1 MKNFLKKTYS
11 NIINVIGT
19 IVVII
24 TSFIIIMWASGYQI
38 NFKSGI
44 LTETGILRINTNI
57 PNSSIYLGNVYEGK
71 TPLIITS
78 LLPGTYK
85 IMIKKQN
92 YTSWESLVSVK
103 FKQITNLD
111 AFLFPTTNTENKLMI
126 PNNTTQI
133 ITNINSQNILI
144 TTQDNNGNEVYYTNP
159 QSQNETPSFLL
170 NLSQISN
177 FNSKNYSII
186 PNGNFSYIL
195 INPNTQSNTD
205 YYLYNTSNNSVV
217 DISSEYNIGLF
228 SKIQWINDSVL
239 LLQSNNNNILATF
252 NVNDNSINLIY
263 SNNQNINIPYSIYNT
278 NQIIYSIY
286 NVSSNTS
293 SIYTEN
299 LDGSNKTQIYR
310 TNFNIDNI
318 YTSNNSN
325 YIVLRSK
332 TNSILLNT
340 QTMKPIN
347 LGQNINNIEFSP
359 DNLYILIQ
367 KNNQLWVYYIQN
379 NSQSILIDNL
389 SIISNI
395 TWYPLGGYI
404 FFDSKENINSSTNN
418 FILWSQAISSNT
430 KIKVAENINE
440 NYFITSNGQTLII
453 NQNASSNSNYI
464 NIYSI
469 DLIKQTSI
477 FPFSL

>member
-1 MKNFLKKTYS
+1 MKNFIKKAYS
-11 NIINVIGT
+11 NVINIIGV
-19 IVVII
+19 VVII
-24 TSFIIIMWASGYQI
+24 TTSIVIIMWANGYQI
-38 NFKSGI
+38 NLKSGV

-57 PNSSIYLGNVYEGK
+57 PNASIYLGNVYEGK

-111 AFLFPTTNTENKLMI
+111 AFLFPTTNTENKLTL
-126 PNNTTQI
+126 PNDTLQMTS
-133 ITNINSQNILI
+133 NINSQNILI
-144 TTQDNNGNEVYYTNP
+144 TTQGNSGNKIYYTNP
-159 QSQNETPSFLL
+159 QSQNTNPSFLL

-177 FNSKNYSII
+177 FNSQNYSIT
-186 PNGNFSYIL
+186 PNDSFSYIL
-195 INPNTQSNTD
+195 INPNTQNNTD
-205 YYLYNTSNNSVV
+205 YYLYNISNNSVV
-217 DISSEYNIGLF
+217 DISTQYNIDLF
-228 SKIQWINDSVL
+228 SKIQWINDNVL
-239 LLQSNNNNILATF
+239 LLQNTNNNILATF
-252 NVNDNSINLIY
+252 NVNDNSVNLIY
-263 SNNQNINIPYSIYNT
+263 SSNQTTNIPYSSYNT

-286 NVSSNTS
+286 NTSSHTS

-310 TNFNIDNI
+310 TNFNINNI

-325 YIVLRSK
+325 YVVLTSK

-347 LGQNINNIEFSP
+347 LGKNINNVEFSP

-367 KNNQLWVYYIQN
+367 KNNQLWVYYIEN
-379 NSQSILIDNL
+379 NSQSVLINNL
-389 SIISNI
+389 TPVSNI

-404 FFDSKENINSSTNN
+404 FFETKGNGHLGINN
-418 FILWSQAISSNT
+418 FTLWSQAISSNT
-430 KIKVAENINE
+430 KRKVTEGINKG
-440 NYFITSNGQTLII
+440 YFITPNGQTLLIK
-453 NQNASSNSNYI
+453 QNLPSNSNYI

>member
-1 MKNFLKKTYS
+1 MKNFIKKTYS
-11 NIINVIGT
+11 NIINIIG

-24 TSFIIIMWASGYQI
+24 TTSVIIIMWANGYQI
-38 NFKSGI
+38 NLKSGV

-57 PNSSIYLGNVYEGK
+57 PNASIYLGNVYEGK

-85 IMIKKQN
+85 ILIKKQN

-111 AFLFPTTNTENKLMI
+111 AFLFPTTNTENKLTL
-126 PNNTTQI
+126 PNNTIQMI
-133 ITNINSQNILI
+133 SNINSQDILLV
-144 TTQDNNGNEVYYTNP
+144 TQNNNVNGIYYTNP
-159 QSQNETPSFLL
+159 QSQNPNFSFLL

-177 FNSKNYSII
+177 FNPQNYSIT

-195 INPNTQSNTD
+195 INPNTQNNTD
-205 YYLYNTSNNSVV
+205 YYLYNISNNSVI
-217 DISSEYNIGLF
+217 DMSTQYNIGLF
-228 SKIQWINDSVL
+228 SNIQWLNDNVL
-239 LLQSNNNNILATF
+239 LLQNTNNNILATF

-263 SNNQNINIPYSIYNT
+263 SSNQNTNIPYSAYNT

-286 NVSSNTS
+286 NKSSNTS

-310 TNFNIDNI
+310 TNFDINTI

-325 YIVLRSK
+325 YIVLNSK

-340 QTMKPIN
+340 ETMKPIN
-347 LGQNINNIEFSP
+347 LGQNITKIDFSP

-367 KNNQLWVYYIQN
+367 KDNQLWVYYIEN
-379 NSQSILIDNL
+379 NSQTILINNL
-389 SIISNI
+389 DTVSNI

-404 FFDSKENINSSTNN
+404 FFATKNNNHSGINN
-418 FILWSQAISSNT
+418 FTLWSQAISSNT
-430 KIKVAENINE
+430 KIKIIGGINKD
-440 NYFITSNGQTLII
+440 YFITPNGQTLLIS
-453 NQNASSNSNYI
+453 QNISSNSNYI

-469 DLIKQTSI
+469 NLIKQTSI